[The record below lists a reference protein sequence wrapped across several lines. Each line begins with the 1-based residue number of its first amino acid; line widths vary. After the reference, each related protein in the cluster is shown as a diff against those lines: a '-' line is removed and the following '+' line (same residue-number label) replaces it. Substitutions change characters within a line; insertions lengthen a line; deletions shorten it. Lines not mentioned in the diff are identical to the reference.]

1 MGWVD
6 LLLGVRLNLFF
17 LSSHILK
24 YFLKNNMN
32 EKGSYYSTE
41 QDKHTKSGSGQFYS
55 EPSHSSPSDDAS
67 ASQSSWFLQLV
78 DVMQS

>member
-1 MGWVD
+1 
-6 LLLGVRLNLFF
+6 
-17 LSSHILK
+17 
-24 YFLKNNMN
+24 MN